1 MICPLQLGIVQFAL
15 ESIHSCLDP
24 VVPQLFETVQVLVAL
39 WYPCYIAVPVL
50 AFLHP

>member
-1 MICPLQLGIVQFAL
+1 MICPLRLGIVQFVL

-24 VVPQLFETVQVLVAL
+24 VAPQLFETIQVLVAL
-39 WYPCYIAVPVL
+39 WDACYIVVPVL